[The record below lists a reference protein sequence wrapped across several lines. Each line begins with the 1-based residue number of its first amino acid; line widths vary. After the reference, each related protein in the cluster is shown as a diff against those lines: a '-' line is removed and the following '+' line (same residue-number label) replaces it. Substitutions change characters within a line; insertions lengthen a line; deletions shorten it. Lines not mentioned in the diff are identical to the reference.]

1 MSDKDSLEQPPEEGI
16 EIEPMDEFDCLEL
29 EKTIINEWGMQRSSL
44 NRMIYCGITVRCMEV
59 IQDAEIN
66 ELFND
71 PRMLGQKV
79 IFKHRIK
86 ELQTNALLQLVGAR
100 KRRHASSEMSFN
112 QKLDDNPPTNPPPI
126 HPNSMPHQPKKMK
139 LEDDDDDDDEDPLLT
154 DTSLLEPEQ
163 SLEASDQAIRLHDH
177 HPTPMQNGSFI
188 KPTTANAMAGNLP
201 IRISVDGL
209 RQLLQASRQGQ
220 WVLSY
225 YNTYHTMN
233 RKIQAALTHC
243 IVEQFL
249 VYNIMFS
256 HRLMRHYAVII
267 TQLFPTECAEVYY
280 KPAQTLGWK
289 RTCASGKLMD
299 RWANQRMRHKDRY
312 PQQRPRILDDT
323 SDQRT
328 FAEMSLVMGQAA
340 LGGL

>member
-1 MSDKDSLEQPPEEGI
+1 MSDKDSLDEPEGGGGGGDI
-16 EIEPMDEFDCLEL
+16 EIETMDEYECLEL
-29 EKTIINEWGMQRSSL
+29 EKLIINEWGMPRSSL
-44 NRMIYCGITVRCMEV
+44 NRMIYCGITVRCLEV
-59 IQDAEIN
+59 IQDSEIN

-71 PRMLGQKV
+71 PRMLGSKIV
-79 IFKHRIK
+79 FKHQVK
-86 ELQTNALLQLVGAR
+86 ELQATALISQMGALGAAR
-100 KRRHASSEMSFN
+100 KRRHHSAEMGFGKMDNNGSM
-112 QKLDDNPPTNPPPI
+112 LD
-126 HPNSMPHQPKKMK
+126 QPKRIK
-139 LEDDDDDDDEDPLLT
+139 LELDSP
-154 DTSLLEPEQ
+154 DTPVNLLEPIQ
-163 SLEASDQAIRLHDH
+163 SLHPLDGPLPMHDL
-177 HPTPMQNGSFI
+177 PQFLENGSLT
-188 KPTTANAMAGNLP
+188 KPSTANPLAGNLP
-201 IRISVDGL
+201 IRITPESL

-256 HRLMRHYAVII
+256 HRLMRHYAHVI
-267 TQLFPTECAEVYY
+267 TMLFPTESAEVYY
-280 KPAQTLGWK
+280 KPAQALGWK

-328 FAEMSLVMGQAA
+328 FAEMSLVIAPVHA
-340 LGGL
+340 TSD

>member
-1 MSDKDSLEQPPEEGI
+1 MSVKDAMEQEAI
-16 EIEPMDEFDCLEL
+16 EIEPLEEYECLEL
-29 EKTIINEWGMQRSSL
+29 EKMIINEWGMQRSSL
-44 NRMIYCGITVRCMEV
+44 NRMIYCRITVRCLEV
-59 IQDAEIN
+59 MQDAEIN

-71 PRMLGQKV
+71 PRMLGQKIV
-79 IFKHRIK
+79 FKHKVK
-86 ELQTNALLQLVGAR
+86 EMQANTIFQMMNER
-100 KRRHASSEMSFN
+100 KRRYHSAEMNVCKTEDLQDTLPSV
-112 QKLDDNPPTNPPPI
+112 
-126 HPNSMPHQPKKMK
+126 KKIK
-139 LEDDDDDDDEDPLLT
+139 TEVDPLE

-163 SLEASDQAIRLHDH
+163 SLESSEHVFPIHELPMENGTTVKAS
-177 HPTPMQNGSFI
+177 
-188 KPTTANAMAGNLP
+188 TAHAVAGHLP
-201 IRISVDGL
+201 IRISPEGL
-209 RQLLQASRQGQ
+209 RHLLQASRQGQ

-225 YNTYHTMN
+225 YSMYHTMN

-256 HRLMRHYAVII
+256 HRLMRHYAQVI
-267 TQLFPTECAEVYY
+267 TLLFPTENAEVYY

-323 SDQRT
+323 SDQRS
-328 FAEMSLVMGQAA
+328 FAEMSLVVGSNN
-340 LGGL
+340 

>member
-1 MSDKDSLEQPPEEGI
+1 MSDKDSMEPPPEEGI

-44 NRMIYCGITVRCMEV
+44 NRMIYCGITTRCLEL
-59 IQDAEIN
+59 IQDAEVN

-71 PRMLGQKV
+71 PRMLGQKIV
-79 IFKHRIK
+79 FKHRVK
-86 ELQTNALLQLVGAR
+86 ELQTNVLLQQVGSR
-100 KRRHASSEMSFN
+100 KRRHCSSEMSFN
-112 QKLDDNPPTNPPPI
+112 NKLDDNPPNAPAMI
-126 HPNSMPHQPKKMK
+126 LSDSMPQQPKKIK
-139 LEDDDDDDDEDPLLT
+139 LEDEDDPLLT
-154 DTSLLEPEQ
+154 DASLLEPEQ

-177 HPTPMQNGSFI
+177 LPAIQNGTLV
-188 KPTTANAMAGNLP
+188 KPTTANALAGNLP
-201 IRISVDGL
+201 IRISAEGL

-225 YNTYHTMN
+225 YGTYHSMN

-256 HRLMRHYAVII
+256 HRLMRHYAHII

-328 FAEMSLVMGQAA
+328 FAEMSLVIGQH
-340 LGGL
+340 LIGGL

>member
-1 MSDKDSLEQPPEEGI
+1 M
-16 EIEPMDEFDCLEL
+16 EL
-29 EKTIINEWGMQRSSL
+29 
-44 NRMIYCGITVRCMEV
+44 
-59 IQDAEIN
+59 
-66 ELFND
+66 D
-71 PRMLGQKV
+71 P
-79 IFKHRIK
+79 
-86 ELQTNALLQLVGAR
+86 
-100 KRRHASSEMSFN
+100 
-112 QKLDDNPPTNPPPI
+112 LDD
-126 HPNSMPHQPKKMK
+126 
-139 LEDDDDDDDEDPLLT
+139 
-154 DTSLLEPEQ
+154 TSVLEPLQ
-163 SLEASDQAIRLHDH
+163 SLESSEHAIPIHELPVENGTTVKAS
-177 HPTPMQNGSFI
+177 
-188 KPTTANAMAGNLP
+188 TAHAVAGHLP
-201 IRISVDGL
+201 IRISPDCL

-256 HRLMRHYAVII
+256 HRLMRHYAQVI

-280 KPAQTLGWK
+280 KAAQTLEWK

-328 FAEMSLVMGQAA
+328 FAEMSLV
-340 LGGL
+340 LGLS

>member
-1 MSDKDSLEQPPEEGI
+1 MNDKDTLEPEGI
-16 EIEPMDEFDCLEL
+16 EIEPMDEYECLEL

-44 NRMIYCGITVRCMEV
+44 NRMIYCGITSRCLEV

-71 PRMLGQKV
+71 PRMLGQKIV
-79 IFKHRIK
+79 FKHKAK
-86 ELQTNALLQLVGAR
+86 ELQANALVQIVSPR
-100 KRRHASSEMSFN
+100 KRRRCSADVPFN
-112 QKLDDNPPTNPPPI
+112 KIAEPQEHLQT
-126 HPNSMPHQPKKMK
+126 PKRIKV
-139 LEDDDDDDDEDPLLT
+139 EDDSIEDP
-154 DTSLLEPEQ
+154 SLFEPVQ
-163 SLEASDQAIRLHDH
+163 SLESSDHAIPIQEYPLE
-177 HPTPMQNGSFI
+177 NGSNT
-188 KPTTANAMAGNLP
+188 KPSTAHSVAGQLP
-201 IRISVDGL
+201 IRISPDGL
-209 RQLLQASRQGQ
+209 RQLLLASRQGQ

-225 YNTYHTMN
+225 FNTYHTMN

-256 HRLMRHYAVII
+256 HRLMRHYAQII
-267 TQLFPTECAEVYY
+267 TLLFPTESAEVYY

-312 PQQRPRILDDT
+312 PQQRPRILDDM

-328 FAEMSLVMGQAA
+328 FAEMSLVI
-340 LGGL
+340 GLAQ

>member
-1 MSDKDSLEQPPEEGI
+1 MSDKDSLEPEGI
-16 EIEPMDEFDCLEL
+16 EIEPMDEYDCLEL

-44 NRMIYCGITVRCMEV
+44 NRMIYCGITARCLEV

-71 PRMLGQKV
+71 ARMLGQKIV
-79 IFKHRIK
+79 FKHKVK
-86 ELQTNALLQLVGAR
+86 ELQASALLQIVGAR
-100 KRRHASSEMSFN
+100 KRRHCSSELSFSN
-112 QKLDDNPPTNPPPI
+112 KLDEQQPPAR
-126 HPNSMPHQPKKMK
+126 HQDLLHQQPHQVLKKIK
-139 LEDDDDDDDEDPLLT
+139 LEDSDDPLAE
-154 DTSLLEPEQ
+154 TSLLEPEQ
-163 SLEASDQAIRLHDH
+163 SLEASDQAIPLHDL
-177 HPTPMQNGSFI
+177 SFEDAMAI
-188 KPTTANAMAGNLP
+188 KATTANALAGNLP

-225 YNTYHTMN
+225 YGTYQSMN

-256 HRLMRHYAVII
+256 HRLMRHYAHVI
-267 TQLFPTECAEVYY
+267 TLLFPTEVAEVYY

-328 FAEMSLVMGQAA
+328 FAQMSLVVG
-340 LGGL
+340 LTNGGL

>member
-1 MSDKDSLEQPPEEGI
+1 MSDKDSLEQSPEDGI
-16 EIEPMDEFDCLEL
+16 EIEPMDEYECLEL

-44 NRMIYCGITVRCMEV
+44 NRMIYCGITVRCLEL
-59 IQDAEIN
+59 IQDAEMN

-71 PRMLGQKV
+71 PRMLGQKIV
-79 IFKHRIK
+79 FKHRIK
-86 ELQTNALLQLVGAR
+86 DFQANTLLQMLGPR
-100 KRRHASSEMSFN
+100 KRRHCSSEMSFN
-112 QKLDDNPPTNPPPI
+112 GKLEDHTPNPPPI
-126 HPNSMPHQPKKMK
+126 LHDTMPHDPKKMK
-139 LEDDDDDDDEDPLLT
+139 LEDDEDPLIT

-163 SLEASDQAIRLHDH
+163 SLESSDHAIRLIER
-177 HPTPMQNGSFI
+177 PSIVQSGPFI
-188 KPTTANAMAGNLP
+188 KPTTANAVAGHLP
-201 IRISVDGL
+201 IRISFEGL
-209 RQLLQASRQGQ
+209 RHLLQASRQGQ

-225 YNTYHTMN
+225 YNTYSSMN

-256 HRLMRHYAVII
+256 HRLMRHYAHVI
-267 TQLFPTECAEVYY
+267 TQLFPSENAEVYY

-328 FAEMSLVMGQAA
+328 FAEMSLVI
-340 LGGL
+340 GLHNGS